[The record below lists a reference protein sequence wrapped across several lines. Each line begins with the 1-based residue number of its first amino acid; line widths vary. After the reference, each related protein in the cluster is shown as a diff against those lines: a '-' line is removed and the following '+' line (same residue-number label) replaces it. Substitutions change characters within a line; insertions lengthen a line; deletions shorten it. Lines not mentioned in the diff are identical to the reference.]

1 MRFITGDYTT
11 DWHRLEIG
19 IAAGCTISVIW
30 FVLVMEMI
38 LMSTEYTEETVKVRS
53 PKKAF
58 MDEVTLLTS
67 DQSSMTNV
75 LNRLAQLITWV
86 YNEIQS

>member
-1 MRFITGDYTT
+1 MDHFHIPDKVKTLMKKYYNSFVMRFPTGDYTT

-38 LMSTEYTEETVKVRS
+38 LMSTECTEETVKVRS
-53 PKKAF
+53 PRKPSW
-58 MDEVTLLTS
+58 M
-67 DQSSMTNV
+67 M
-75 LNRLAQLITWV
+75 
-86 YNEIQS
+86 